1 MITIAK
7 SNSLP
12 YLCATKL
19 NKNTL
24 NKQIMKTVNE
34 MTDLEIN
41 KLFESILNNDKETKR
56 IAKAR
61 KAKAD
66 FFNLN
71 EMANNSE
78 VLFF

>member
-1 MITIAK
+1 
-7 SNSLP
+7 
-12 YLCATKL
+12 
-19 NKNTL
+19 
-24 NKQIMKTVNE
+24 MKTINE

-56 IAKAR
+56 RARVR

-71 EMANNSE
+71 EVVKNTEAI
-78 VLFF
+78 VF